1 MLLFYRFDKLFTKS
15 CKKGGTIFCHHLTHH
30 LARRFQSLSTFK
42 GQLLYGPRREKTCLR
57 WFENNKGADQPAHPR
72 SLISA
77 FIIRL
82 LESIISKLASRG
94 ISIFLLVTI
103 AEETCL
109 SLALSVTPKTGFVPT
124 RPILYKSD

>member
-1 MLLFYRFDKLFTKS
+1 MLLLYRFDKLFIKA
-15 CKKGGTIFCHHLTHH
+15 CKKGETIFCHHLTHH
-30 LARRFQSLSTFK
+30 FAGRFQSLSTFK
-42 GQLLYGPRREKTCLR
+42 GQLLYGPRRKKTCLR
-57 WFENNKGADQPAHPR
+57 WFENNKGAAQPAHPR

-77 FIIRL
+77 FINHL
-82 LESIISKLASRG
+82 LESIISKLASSG